1 MSTKIKII
9 FHSLYGHVYELAQAI
24 AAGAREV
31 PGAEVELFQV
41 PETLPEAVLAKMGAL
56 EAKKTFVHVP
66 VADPKTLGEADA
78 ILFGTGTRFGSASA
92 QMQAFFDATGGL
104 WAQGALIGKVG
115 GVFTSTATQHGG
127 QETTLQSMQTFLL
140 HHGMVVV
147 GVPYAAQEQT
157 AMHEITG
164 GSPYGSTTIT
174 GPKGDRRPSVNEL
187 AVARF
192 QGRHA
197 ATIAAKLSA
206 K

>member
-1 MSTKIKII
+1 MNTRIKIV
-9 FHSLYGHVYELAQAI
+9 FHSLFGHVHQLAEAI

-31 PGAEVELFQV
+31 PGTEVELLQV
-41 PETLPEAVLAKMGAL
+41 PETLSGEILGKMGAL
-56 EAKKTFVHVP
+56 EAKQAFAHVP
-66 VADPKTLGEADA
+66 VADPKTLGDADA
-78 ILFGTGTRFGSASA
+78 ILFGSGTRFGSASA

-104 WAQGALIGKVG
+104 WAKGALVGKVG

-127 QETTLQSMQTFLL
+127 QETTLVSMQTFLF

-164 GSPYGSTTIT
+164 GSPYGSTTIA
-174 GPKGDRRPSVNEL
+174 GSQGERHPSENEL
-187 AVARF
+187 AIARF
-192 QGRHA
+192 QGRHT
-197 ATIAAKLSA
+197 ATIAAKFKA